1 MNSVFE
7 VGYIY
12 EKMRAFN
19 DIVGLC
25 YGYGTFAFEA
35 SAFEFQWQ
43 IVNDHQIC
51 STQRAFTKSDKS
63 DKSDKGWLS
72 HHLQGVKFLFFSFF
86 LGGGG
91 YLVHGEI
98 CIEIKLATNSPSEGY
113 PNHTF
118 P

>member
-25 YGYGTFAFEA
+25 NGYGTFAFEA

-51 STQRAFTKSDKS
+51 STQRAFTKSDKT
-63 DKSDKGWLS
+63 K
-72 HHLQGVKFLFFSFF
+72 
-86 LGGGG
+86 
-91 YLVHGEI
+91 
-98 CIEIKLATNSPSEGY
+98 
-113 PNHTF
+113 
-118 P
+118 